1 MRRRELAAVY
11 VRWTWCRAAL
21 HRGWWLVTSV
31 YLVVDG
37 RLSVS
42 QLVLVGVA
50 QSVVGLLFEVPAGVV
65 ADTFS
70 RRWSLVV
77 SQVLMGAAMMATAVV
92 TSFSMLLI
100 TQMVWGLAWTFA
112 SGSDVAWI
120 TDELND
126 STRTASVLSRAARA
140 QLTGAVVGLV
150 AIGGLASLTRRETA
164 MVTAGAAMVVLSG
177 YVAVQ
182 FRESAFVRPRSHT
195 WAASWSTF
203 RRALALARNSR
214 TVVVILGATFLVAGA
229 ANGIGRLY
237 SIRVV
242 DADVPT
248 DPVLW
253 LTVVSALTL
262 IAGAAALRL
271 VEPRIEG
278 VDVDRRAFTA
288 ACLIAAVGAAGL
300 AVTSEPVGVT
310 LAIFLA
316 AGASPLTRSFSTI
329 WLNRQTTGPIR
340 ATIHS
345 LQAQAEGLG
354 GIVWG
359 LALAAVAAATSTEL
373 ALMLGSVLLAAS
385 AALVAASRSTRRDG

>member
-1 MRRRELAAVY
+1 
-11 VRWTWCRAAL
+11 
-21 HRGWWLVTSV
+21 V

-37 RLSVS
+37 GLSVS
-42 QLVLVGVA
+42 QLVLIGMA
-50 QSVVGLLFEVPAGVV
+50 QSVVGLLFEIPAGVV

-77 SQVLMGAAMMATAVV
+77 SQVLMGAAMMTTAVV

-120 TDELND
+120 TDELNEP
-126 STRTASVLSRAARA
+126 TKIASVLSRAGRA
-140 QLTGAVVGLV
+140 QLTGAVVGLL
-150 AIGGLASLTRRETA
+150 AIGGLASVTRRETS
-164 MVTAGAAMVVLSG
+164 MVAAGAAMVMLSG

-182 FRESAFVRPRSHT
+182 FRESAFVRPYSHP

-203 RRALALARNSR
+203 RRALAMARNSR
-214 TVVVILGATFLVAGA
+214 TVVVILGATFLVAGT

-237 SIRVV
+237 SLRVV

-262 IAGAAALRL
+262 IAGAAVLLL
-271 VEPRIEG
+271 VEPRIDG
-278 VDVDRRAFTA
+278 VDVDRHAFTV

-300 AVTSEPVGVT
+300 AVTSETVGVT

-316 AGASPLTRSFSTI
+316 AGASPLSRTFSTI
-329 WLNRQTTGPIR
+329 WLNRQATGPTR

-345 LQAQAEGLG
+345 LHAQAEGLG
-354 GIVWG
+354 GIVCG
-359 LALAAVAAATSTEL
+359 LALAAMAAATSLKLT
-373 ALMLGSVLLAAS
+373 LMLGSVLLTAS